1 MDAHTLLLSSLNPAQ
16 RQAVQHFCGPL
27 LVVAGAG
34 SGKTRAL
41 TYRIAYLLEHYR
53 VDPEHLLAVTF
64 TNKAAKEIKTRIED
78 LLAHRLAKQAG
89 HEFHQ
94 LSGAEQNQLRSQV
107 YRDVTRHIWMGTFHS
122 LCGRLLRYD
131 IEKYQDEQGRQW
143 TKNFTILDES
153 EAQTL
158 LKQII
163 QKDMNLDEKR
173 FDPRQVRYT
182 ISRIKNEGKSPSQ
195 YEREE
200 TNYRGRVIAEI
211 YNRYQQEL
219 AKNNSLDFDDLLL
232 VPVRLFQQNEQILA
246 YWHHKF
252 RHIAVDE
259 YQDTNHTQYELIRLL
274 ATNGHNPQDIPWE
287 NRSIFVVGDADQSIY
302 RFRGADFTIL
312 LNFQNDFG
320 DRLPDDDTRTMV
332 KLEQNYRS
340 VANILTAANHLIQY
354 NQERIDKVLRP
365 SQGAGEKIFIY
376 EATDER
382 DEADYVLRQLRHL
395 RQKNPHYSWQSFAV
409 LYRTNAQSRALE
421 EVLVRGDIPYHV
433 VGGLRFYDRK
443 EIKDALAYLRLLVNP
458 TDNISLLR
466 VINTPKRGIGKAT
479 LDQMVQM
486 AADQNRSLWQVIAS
500 TDVLSEFKGKT
511 AKAIQEFVALIEQ
524 WQQQLETKT
533 AAEIIQ
539 GILIQSGYRRELE
552 LEGTDEAAERLQ
564 NLQELVN
571 AAIQFGEE
579 NEDTSLLSFLSSA
592 SLASDLDQLDE
603 GPDKITLMTLHA
615 SKGLEFPVVFL
626 VGLEQGLFPNFRS
639 LNDPMALEE
648 ERRLCYVGITRAKER
663 LFLTH
668 ATARRLYGNQ
678 REPATASMFLEEL
691 PAHVLHKDRGQS
703 WLQPAT
709 QPQRNINPRRTPAK
723 TPVSTT
729 ARRAWQVGD
738 RCVHHKFGV
747 GQVTHIFGQE
757 PRVHLGIRFES
768 HPTPKMI
775 DPRLVELTRLDD

>member
-1 MDAHTLLLSSLNPAQ
+1 MDTPSLLLSGLNPAQ

-53 VDPEHLLAVTF
+53 VDPQHILAVTF

-78 LLAHRLAKQAG
+78 LLAQRLAKQSG
-89 HEFHQ
+89 QEFAQ
-94 LSGAEQNQLRSQV
+94 LSGVEQNQLRSQI
-107 YRDVTRHIWMGTFHS
+107 YRQVTRHLWMGTFHS

-131 IEKYQDEQGRQW
+131 IEKYQDEQGRKW
-143 TKNFTILDES
+143 TKNFTILDEG

-158 LKQII
+158 IKQIT

-182 ISRIKNEGKSPSQ
+182 ISRIKNQGKSPSQ

-200 TNYRGRVIAEI
+200 PNYRGRVIAEV
-211 YNRYQQEL
+211 YSRYQQEL

-246 YWHHKF
+246 YWHQQF

-274 ATNGHNPQDIPWE
+274 TTNGQAVRDISWE

-312 LNFQNDFG
+312 MNFQNDFG

-340 VANILTAANHLIQY
+340 VANILTAANHLIQH
-354 NQERIDKVLRP
+354 NQERIDKILRP
-365 SQGAGEKIFIY
+365 THGAGDKILTF

-382 DEADYVLRQLRHL
+382 DEADYILQKLRHL
-395 RQKNPHYSWQSFAV
+395 RQKNPHYSWQSFAI

-421 EVLVRGDIPYHV
+421 EVLVRGDIPYQV

-458 TDNISLLR
+458 TDNISLIR
-466 VINTPKRGIGKAT
+466 VINTPKRGIGKTT
-479 LDQMVQM
+479 LDQIGQW
-486 AADQNRSLWQVIAS
+486 AEERNQSLWQVIAG
-500 TDVLSEFKGKT
+500 TDALTQFKGKT
-511 AKAIQEFVALIEQ
+511 AKSIQEFVYLIEH
-524 WQQQLETKT
+524 WQQQLDSKT
-533 AAEIIQ
+533 APEIIQ
-539 GILIQSGYRRELE
+539 GILTQSGYRRELE
-552 LEGTDEAAERLQ
+552 LEGTDEANERLQ

-571 AAIQFGEE
+571 AAIQYGEE
-579 NEDTSLLSFLSSA
+579 NEDTSLLGFLSNA
-592 SLASDLDQLDE
+592 SLASDLDQLE
-603 GPDKITLMTLHA
+603 QGPDKVTLMTLHA
-615 SKGLEFPVVFL
+615 SKGLEFPVVFM

-639 LNDPMALEE
+639 LNDPVALEE

-668 ATARRLYGNQ
+668 ATSRRLYGNQ
-678 REPATASMFLEEL
+678 REPAMASMFLEEL
-691 PAHVLHKDRGQS
+691 PPEVVQADRAGS
-703 WLQPAT
+703 WSLPSNPRQAT
-709 QPQRNINPRRTPAK
+709 HPRSPKPSSPRRTW
-723 TPVSTT
+723 S
-729 ARRAWQVGD
+729 VGD
-738 RCVHHKFGV
+738 RCLHRKFGV
-747 GQVTHIFGQE
+747 GQITHVFGQA
-757 PRVHLGIRFES
+757 PRIHLGIRFEN

-775 DPRLVELTRLDD
+775 DPQLVELTPLED

>member
-1 MDAHTLLLSSLNPAQ
+1 MDTETLLLSGLNPAQ
-16 RQAVQHFCGPL
+16 CRAVQHFCGPL

-41 TYRIAYLLEHYR
+41 TYRLAYLLEHYR

-78 LLAHRLAKQAG
+78 LLVHRLAKQQG
-89 HEFHQ
+89 HEFTQ

-107 YRDVTRHIWMGTFHS
+107 YQQVTRHLWMGTFHS
-122 LCGRLLRYD
+122 LCSRLLRYE
-131 IEKYQDEQGRQW
+131 IEKYQDEQGRRW
-143 TKNFTILDES
+143 TKNFTILDEGD
-153 EAQTL
+153 AQTL
-158 LKQII
+158 IKEIMQN
-163 QKDMNLDEKR
+163 DMNLDEKR
-173 FDPRQVRYT
+173 FEPRQVRYT
-182 ISRIKNEGKSPSQ
+182 ISRIKNQGKSPSH

-200 TNYRGRVIAEI
+200 SNYRGRVIAEV
-211 YNRYQQEL
+211 YSRYQQEL

-246 YWHHKF
+246 YWHQKF

-274 ATNGHNPQDIPWE
+274 ATNGHHPQDMAWE

-320 DRLPDDDTRTMV
+320 DRLPDADTRTMV

-340 VANILTAANHLIQY
+340 VANILEAANHLIRH

-365 SQGAGEKIFIY
+365 SHGSGEKIITFT
-376 EATDER
+376 ANDER
-382 DEADYVLRQLRHL
+382 DEADYILRQLRYL
-395 RQKNPHYSWQSFAV
+395 RQQNPHYSWQSFAI

-466 VINTPKRGIGKAT
+466 VINTPKRGIGKST
-479 LDQMVQM
+479 LEQIAQM
-486 AADQNRSLWQVIAS
+486 AEADGRSLWQVLAG
-500 TDVLSEFKGKT
+500 TDALTQLKGKT
-511 AKAIQEFVALIEQ
+511 AQSIQTFVSLIEH
-524 WQQQLETKT
+524 WQRQLDTKT
-533 AAEIIQ
+533 APEIIQ
-539 GILIQSGYRRELE
+539 GILTESGYRRELE
-552 LEGTDEAAERLQ
+552 LAGTDEAAERLQ

-571 AAIQFGEE
+571 AAIQYGEE
-579 NEDTSLLSFLSSA
+579 NDDPSLLGFLSNA
-592 SLASDLDQLDE
+592 SLASDLDQLEE

-639 LNDPMALEE
+639 LNDPVALEE

-668 ATARRLYGNQ
+668 ATSRRLYGNQ
-678 REPATASMFLEEL
+678 REPAMASMFLQEL
-691 PAHVLHKDRGQS
+691 PPHVVQVDRGQT
-703 WLQPAT
+703 WV
-709 QPQRNINPRRTPAK
+709 NPTK
-723 TPVSTT
+723 TPPNPAGGQGSA
-729 ARRAWQVGD
+729 ARQRWQVGD
-738 RCVHHKFGV
+738 RCFHRKFGV
-747 GQVTHIFGQE
+747 GQITHIFGKE

-768 HPTPKMI
+768 YPTPKMI
-775 DPRLVELTRLDD
+775 DPRLVELTPLED

>member
-1 MDAHTLLLSSLNPAQ
+1 MDTQNLLLSGLNPAQ

-41 TYRIAYLLEHYR
+41 TYRIAYLLEHYG
-53 VDPEHLLAVTF
+53 VDPEHILAVTF

-78 LLAHRLAKQAG
+78 LLAQRLAKQSG
-89 HEFHQ
+89 HQFAQ
-94 LSGAEQNQLRSQV
+94 LSAGEQNQLRSQI
-107 YRDVTRHIWMGTFHS
+107 YRQVTRHLWMGTFHS
-122 LCGRLLRYD
+122 LCSRLLRYD
-131 IEKYQDEQGRQW
+131 IEKYRDEQGRQW
-143 TKNFTILDES
+143 TKNFTILDET

-158 LKQII
+158 IKQIT

-173 FDPRQVRYT
+173 FEPRQVRYT
-182 ISRIKNEGKSPSQ
+182 ISRIKNQGKSPSQ

-200 TNYRGRVIAEI
+200 PNYRGRVIAEV
-211 YNRYQQEL
+211 YSRYQQEL
-219 AKNNSLDFDDLLL
+219 AQNNSLDFDDLLL

-246 YWHHKF
+246 YWHQKF

-274 ATNGHNPQDIPWE
+274 VSNGQAVRDIAWE

-312 LNFQNDFG
+312 MNFQNDFG

-340 VANILTAANHLIQY
+340 VANILTAANHLIQH

-365 SQGAGEKIFIY
+365 SHGSGEKIFIF

-382 DEADYVLRQLRHL
+382 DEADYILYKLRHL
-395 RQKNPHYSWQSFAV
+395 RQTNPHYSWQSFAI

-443 EIKDALAYLRLLVNP
+443 EIKDTLAYLRLLVNP

-479 LDQMVQM
+479 LDQLGQW
-486 AADQNRSLWQVIAS
+486 AAQHHQSLWQVLS
-500 TDVLSEFKGKT
+500 GTDALTQLKGKT
-511 AKAIQEFVALIEQ
+511 AKSIQEFVYLIEH
-524 WQQQLETKT
+524 WQQQLDSQT

-539 GILIQSGYRRELE
+539 GILTQSGYRRELE
-552 LEGTDEAAERLQ
+552 LEGTDESAERLQ

-571 AAIQFGEE
+571 AAIQYGEE
-579 NEDTSLLSFLSSA
+579 NEDTSLMSFLANA
-592 SLASDLDQLDE
+592 SLASDLDQLE
-603 GPDKITLMTLHA
+603 QGSDKITLMTLHA

-639 LNDPMALEE
+639 LNDPVALEE
-648 ERRLCYVGITRAKER
+648 ERRLCYVGITRAQER

-668 ATARRLYGNQ
+668 ASSRRLYGNQ
-678 REPATASMFLEEL
+678 REPAVASMFLEEL
-691 PAHVLHKDRGQS
+691 PRAVVQADRAPLGNRVS
-703 WLQPAT
+703 PTSPVPGKA
-709 QPQRNINPRRTPAK
+709 PRTRPT
-723 TPVSTT
+723 VW
-729 ARRAWQVGD
+729 RVGD
-738 RCVHHKFGV
+738 RCRHHQFGL
-747 GQVTHIFGQE
+747 GQITHIFGQA
-757 PRVHLGIRFES
+757 PRIHLGIRFENY
-768 HPTPKMI
+768 PTPKMI
-775 DPRLVELTRLDD
+775 DPRLVQLTPVEDAPPN

>member
-1 MDAHTLLLSSLNPAQ
+1 MDTPSLLLSGLNPAQ

-53 VDPEHLLAVTF
+53 VDPQHILAVTF

-78 LLAHRLAKQAG
+78 LLAQRLAKQSG
-89 HEFHQ
+89 QEFAQ
-94 LSGAEQNQLRSQV
+94 LSGVEQNQLRSQI
-107 YRDVTRHIWMGTFHS
+107 YRQVTRHLWMGTFHS

-131 IEKYQDEQGRQW
+131 IEKYQDEQGRKW
-143 TKNFTILDES
+143 TKNFTILDEG

-158 LKQII
+158 IKQIT

-182 ISRIKNEGKSPSQ
+182 ISRIKNQGKSPSQ

-200 TNYRGRVIAEI
+200 PNYRGRVIAEV
-211 YNRYQQEL
+211 YSRYQQEL

-246 YWHHKF
+246 YWHQQF

-274 ATNGHNPQDIPWE
+274 TTNGQAVRDIAWE

-312 LNFQNDFG
+312 MNFQNDFG

-340 VANILTAANHLIQY
+340 VANILTAANHLIQH
-354 NQERIDKVLRP
+354 NQERIDKILRP
-365 SQGAGEKIFIY
+365 THGAGDKILTF

-382 DEADYVLRQLRHL
+382 DEADYILQKLRHL
-395 RQKNPHYSWQSFAV
+395 RQKNPHYSWQSFAI

-421 EVLVRGDIPYHV
+421 EVLVRGDIPYQV

-458 TDNISLLR
+458 TDNISLIR
-466 VINTPKRGIGKAT
+466 VINTPKRGIGKTT
-479 LDQMVQM
+479 LDQIGQW
-486 AADQNRSLWQVIAS
+486 AEERHQSLWQVIAG
-500 TDVLSEFKGKT
+500 TDALTQFKGKT
-511 AKAIQEFVALIEQ
+511 AKSIQEFVYLIEH
-524 WQQQLETKT
+524 WQQQLDSKT
-533 AAEIIQ
+533 APEIIQ
-539 GILIQSGYRRELE
+539 GILTQSGYRRELE
-552 LEGTDEAAERLQ
+552 LEGTDEANERLQ

-571 AAIQFGEE
+571 AAIQYGEE
-579 NEDTSLLSFLSSA
+579 NEDTSLIGFLSNA
-592 SLASDLDQLDE
+592 SLASDLDQLE
-603 GPDKITLMTLHA
+603 QGPDKVTLMTLHA
-615 SKGLEFPVVFL
+615 SKGLEFPVVFM

-639 LNDPMALEE
+639 LNDPVALEE

-668 ATARRLYGNQ
+668 ATSRRLYGNQ
-678 REPATASMFLEEL
+678 REPAMASMFLEEL
-691 PAHVLHKDRGQS
+691 PPEVVQADRAGS
-703 WLQPAT
+703 WSLPSNPRQAT
-709 QPQRNINPRRTPAK
+709 HPRSPKPSSPRRTW
-723 TPVSTT
+723 S
-729 ARRAWQVGD
+729 VGD
-738 RCVHHKFGV
+738 RCLHRKFGV
-747 GQVTHIFGQE
+747 GQITHIFGQA
-757 PRVHLGIRFES
+757 PRIHLGIRFEN
-768 HPTPKMI
+768 HPTTKMI
-775 DPRLVELTRLDD
+775 DPQLVELTPLED

>member
-1 MDAHTLLLSSLNPAQ
+1 MDTPSLLLSGLNPAQ
-16 RQAVQHFCGPL
+16 RRAVQHFCGPL

-53 VDPEHLLAVTF
+53 VDPQHILAVTF

-78 LLAHRLAKQAG
+78 LLAQRLAKQSG
-89 HEFHQ
+89 QEFAQ
-94 LSGAEQNQLRSQV
+94 LSGVEQNQLRSQI
-107 YRDVTRHIWMGTFHS
+107 YRQVTRHLWMGTFHS

-131 IEKYQDEQGRQW
+131 IEKYQDEQGRKW
-143 TKNFTILDES
+143 TKNFTILDEG

-158 LKQII
+158 IKQIT

-182 ISRIKNEGKSPSQ
+182 ISRIKNQGKSPSQ

-200 TNYRGRVIAEI
+200 PNYRGRVIAEV
-211 YNRYQQEL
+211 YSRYQQEL

-246 YWHHKF
+246 YWHQQF

-274 ATNGHNPQDIPWE
+274 TTNGQAVQDISWE

-312 LNFQNDFG
+312 MNFQNDFG

-354 NQERIDKVLRP
+354 NQERIDKILRP
-365 SQGAGEKIFIY
+365 THGAGDKILTF

-382 DEADYVLRQLRHL
+382 DEADYILQKLRHL
-395 RQKNPHYSWQSFAV
+395 RQKNPHYSWQSFAI

-421 EVLVRGDIPYHV
+421 EVLVRGDIPYQV

-458 TDNISLLR
+458 TDNISLMR
-466 VINTPKRGIGKAT
+466 VINTPKRGIGKTT
-479 LDQMVQM
+479 LDQIGQW
-486 AADQNRSLWQVIAS
+486 AEERNQSLWQVIAG
-500 TDVLSEFKGKT
+500 TDALTQFKGKT
-511 AKAIQEFVALIEQ
+511 AKSIQEFVYLIEH
-524 WQQQLETKT
+524 WQQQLDSKT
-533 AAEIIQ
+533 APEIIQ
-539 GILIQSGYRRELE
+539 GILTQSGYRRELE
-552 LEGTDEAAERLQ
+552 LEGTDEANERLQ

-571 AAIQFGEE
+571 AAIQYGEE
-579 NEDTSLLSFLSSA
+579 NEDTSLIGFLSNA
-592 SLASDLDQLDE
+592 SLASDLDQLE
-603 GPDKITLMTLHA
+603 QGRDKVTLMTLHA
-615 SKGLEFPVVFL
+615 SKGLEFPVVFI

-639 LNDPMALEE
+639 LNDPVALEE

-668 ATARRLYGNQ
+668 ATSRRLYGTQ
-678 REPATASMFLEEL
+678 REPAMASMFLEEL
-691 PAHVLHKDRGQS
+691 PPEVVQPDRAGSWSLPPAPRQGAHPRSPK
-703 WLQPAT
+703 PAS
-709 QPQRNINPRRTPAK
+709 PRRTW
-723 TPVSTT
+723 S
-729 ARRAWQVGD
+729 VGD
-738 RCVHHKFGV
+738 RCLHRKFGV
-747 GQVTHIFGQE
+747 GQITHIFGQA
-757 PRVHLGIRFES
+757 PRIHLGIRFEN

-775 DPRLVELTRLDD
+775 DPQLVELTPLED

>member
-1 MDAHTLLLSSLNPAQ
+1 MEIQSLLLSGLNPAQ

-41 TYRIAYLLEHYR
+41 TYRIAYLLEHYS
-53 VDPEHLLAVTF
+53 VDPEHILAVTF
-64 TNKAAKEIKTRIED
+64 TNKAAKEIKNRIED
-78 LLAHRLAKQAG
+78 LLAQRLAKQSGQEFAQLPAG
-89 HEFHQ
+89 
-94 LSGAEQNQLRSQV
+94 EQNQWRSQI
-107 YRDVTRHIWMGTFHS
+107 YRQVTRHLWMGTFHS
-122 LCGRLLRYD
+122 LCSRLLRYD

-143 TKNFTILDES
+143 TKNFTILDEG

-158 LKQII
+158 IKQIT

-173 FDPRQVRYT
+173 FDARQVRYT
-182 ISRIKNEGKSPSQ
+182 ISRIKNQGKSPSQ

-200 TNYRGRVIAEI
+200 PNYRGRVIAEV
-211 YNRYQQEL
+211 YSRYQQEL

-232 VPVRLFQQNEQILA
+232 VPVRLFQQNEQILT
-246 YWHHKF
+246 YWHQQF

-274 ATNGHNPQDIPWE
+274 ATNGRHAQDIPWE

-312 LNFQNDFG
+312 MNFQNDFG

-340 VANILTAANHLIQY
+340 VANILTAANHLIQH
-354 NQERIDKVLRP
+354 NQERIDKILRP
-365 SQGAGEKIFIY
+365 SHGSGEKIITFA
-376 EATDER
+376 ATDER
-382 DEADYVLRQLRHL
+382 DEADYILQKLRHL
-395 RQKNPHYSWQSFAV
+395 RHKNPQYSWQSFAV

-443 EIKDALAYLRLLVNP
+443 EIKDTLAYLRLLVNP

-479 LDQMVQM
+479 LDQLGQW
-486 AADQNRSLWQVIAS
+486 AAEHDQSLWQVIAG
-500 TDVLSEFKGKT
+500 TVALTHLKGKT
-511 AKAIQEFVALIEQ
+511 AKSIQEFVYLIEH
-524 WQQQLETKT
+524 WQQQLDHKT
-533 AAEIIQ
+533 APEIIQ
-539 GILIQSGYRRELE
+539 GILTQSGYRRELE
-552 LEGTDEAAERLQ
+552 LEGTDEASERLQ

-571 AAIQFGEE
+571 AATQYGEE
-579 NEDTSLLSFLSSA
+579 NEDTSLIGFLSNA
-592 SLASDLDQLDE
+592 SLASDLDQLE
-603 GPDKITLMTLHA
+603 QGPDKITLMTLHA

-639 LNDPMALEE
+639 LNDPVALEE

-668 ATARRLYGNQ
+668 ATSRRLYGNQ
-678 REPATASMFLEEL
+678 REPAVASMFFEEL
-691 PAHVLHKDRGQS
+691 PADVVQAD
-703 WLQPAT
+703 
-709 QPQRNINPRRTPAK
+709 RTPLWNGSAK
-723 TPVSTT
+723 TAPAKPPRPGASTSTRSPVW
-729 ARRAWQVGD
+729 RVGD
-738 RCVHHKFGV
+738 RCLHRKFGL
-747 GQVTHIFGQE
+747 GQITHVFGQA
-757 PRVHLGIRFES
+757 PRIHLGIRFES

-775 DPRLVELTRLDD
+775 DPRLVELTPVEDSPQN